1 MEQIG
6 EYVIKRLLG
15 EGGMG
20 RVYEAEERL
29 SQRKVALKVL
39 RPEITKSEEG
49 RRAFLNEMRILA
61 LLEHK
66 NLVRSL
72 ASLEINGDLVM
83 VLELLQG
90 RTLRDEMAAGPVRW
104 QRAIEIV
111 LQIASALEVTHRQTP
126 PIIHRD
132 LKPENVMV
140 IAKENDPLCI
150 KVMDFGV
157 AKILEGAQ
165 LASTQSVGTLQY
177 MSPEQIDA
185 TGVDARSD
193 LYALGLIFYEL
204 IAGAPPFQSPSP
216 RELLNLQCTKSPP
229 PFSAAL
235 RADLPR
241 GVADLIF
248 ALLAKSPVDRPA
260 TAGEVIRRLELFRTA
275 DEIAAP
281 IASASPPAPHVEA
294 PSPPAR
300 QDTVAVL
307 SAKRDPHNSI
317 GGRYVAALLVAISA
331 LSFFTT
337 LGVRAFAQRARETP
351 VATSSIAR

>member
-1 MEQIG
+1 
-6 EYVIKRLLG
+6 
-15 EGGMG
+15 MG

-39 RPEITKSEEG
+39 RPEITKSEAG

-72 ASLEINGDLVM
+72 ASMEINGELVM

-90 RTLRDEMAAGPVRW
+90 RTLRDEVAQGAMRW
-104 QRAIEIV
+104 QRALEIV
-111 LQIASALEVTHRQTP
+111 IQIASALEVTHRQTP

-140 IAKENDPLCI
+140 IAKEGEPFTV

-204 IAGAPPFQSPSP
+204 LTGAPPFQSPSP

-235 RADLPR
+235 RSELPR
-241 GVADLIF
+241 GVVELIF
-248 ALLAKSPVDRPA
+248 ALLSKSPGDRPA
-260 TAGEVIRRLELFRTA
+260 TAGDVIRRLDPFRTSTEER
-275 DEIAAP
+275 DESEP
-281 IASASPPAPHVEA
+281 RSASAAEPPLPP
-294 PSPPAR
+294 PSPPPR

-307 SAKRDPHNSI
+307 GAKKEALGR
-317 GGRYVAALLVAISA
+317 RYVVALLVAVSA
-331 LSFFTT
+331 LSFFAT
-337 LGVRAFAQRARETP
+337 LGARSLAFRAGAKDAP
-351 VATSSIAR
+351 AATSSLSRSAR